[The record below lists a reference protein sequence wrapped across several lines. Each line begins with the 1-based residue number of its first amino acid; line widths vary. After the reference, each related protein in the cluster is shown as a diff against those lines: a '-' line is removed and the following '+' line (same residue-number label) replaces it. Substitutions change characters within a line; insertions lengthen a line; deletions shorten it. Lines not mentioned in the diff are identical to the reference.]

1 MDGLFPIGFF
11 IWNLDNSQ
19 VFKQTITDIYNSK
32 AEFVEKKTILSYDDS
47 RMLND
52 WLRATWKS
60 KEKRIGYLA
69 CNGNDFLNQNSIFIC
84 SKPTNNTST
93 YFKPIMSS
101 NLLMSCIY
109 LSVRHCIEATWLNDR
124 DQFLCPNDGWQEDV
138 DFQGD
143 CLAFALFFNIIQSK
157 YGTNH
162 WIPFTEEEVDAKDKF
177 ESHFMSDFIRGIW
190 QEQTKE
196 GQETRW
202 DEEEKPEAK
211 ALRFSAEAQAVM
223 DAGRELWKYYHAQP
237 GANPNA
243 SFYDIRLYF
252 QGTKT
257 TPKGKV
263 QMNPE
268 SNDGKYTELITTLRE
283 RLKILAQR
291 IEPKVYEYG
300 FLKR

>member
-1 MDGLFPIGFF
+1 
-11 IWNLDNSQ
+11 
-19 VFKQTITDIYNSK
+19 
-32 AEFVEKKTILSYDDS
+32 
-47 RMLND
+47 
-52 WLRATWKS
+52 
-60 KEKRIGYLA
+60 
-69 CNGNDFLNQNSIFIC
+69 
-84 SKPTNNTST
+84 
-93 YFKPIMSS
+93 MSS